1 MENMY
6 VLSRKDPFFGDVLFY
21 VECKSDT
28 TNITMAEEAI
38 FSRIRHSV
46 LGTVYPLMQKSG
58 MLLVAC
64 MEML

>member
-28 TNITMAEEAI
+28 TNINVFQKVIAEDKKKEMEA
-38 FSRIRHSV
+38 
-46 LGTVYPLMQKSG
+46 
-58 MLLVAC
+58 
-64 MEML
+64 

>member
-28 TNITMAEEAI
+28 TNISKATRFSLDEAMKRASFFQ
-38 FSRIRHSV
+38 FSGRVGGFSESCQGKRR
-46 LGTVYPLMQKSG
+46 
-58 MLLVAC
+58 
-64 MEML
+64 

>member
-28 TNITMAEEAI
+28 TNISKATRFSLDEAI
-38 FSRIRHSV
+38 KRAKVLNCGTCHYSCVRI
-46 LGTVYPLMQKSG
+46 P
-58 MLLVAC
+58 A
-64 MEML
+64 

>member
-28 TNITMAEEAI
+28 TNISKATQYIAKNGKKENEKWICDRMRRAI
-38 FSRIRHSV
+38 PFMKKIG
-46 LGTVYPLMQKSG
+46 L
-58 MLLVAC
+58 
-64 MEML
+64 